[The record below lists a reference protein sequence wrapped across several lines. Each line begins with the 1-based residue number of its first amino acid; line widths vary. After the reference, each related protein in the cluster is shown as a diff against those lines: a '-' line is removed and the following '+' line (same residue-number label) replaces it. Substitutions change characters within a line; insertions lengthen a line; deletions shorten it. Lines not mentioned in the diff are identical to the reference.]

1 MLKKSPQ
8 KFIYLASSKL
18 KCFDIIMEQN
28 YKYSF
33 KNIFCSWL
41 LALYWIMNEL
51 YIFVSYK
58 KVNYVPLV
66 QYKCSLER
74 PLPPAWSQLWVAA
87 PSYVLSLSDL
97 TAVLPLQTSYCSSA
111 APAWEWI
118 VSELISRNHYKACV
132 WLSRCFVTLQGVC
145 APNNCDNYYLICWQS
160 VSALLTSHSNTAQ
173 WPNTGVRMS

>member
-8 KFIYLASSKL
+8 KFIYLARSKL

-74 PLPPAWSQLWVAA
+74 PLPPACWLVTVVGGSSFLPALIVRLDCSPPTA
-87 PSYVLSLSDL
+87 DITHH
-97 TAVLPLQTSYCSSA
+97 TAVIIMQFCSST
-111 APAWEWI
+111 WE
-118 VSELISRNHYKACV
+118 
-132 WLSRCFVTLQGVC
+132 
-145 APNNCDNYYLICWQS
+145 
-160 VSALLTSHSNTAQ
+160 
-173 WPNTGVRMS
+173 